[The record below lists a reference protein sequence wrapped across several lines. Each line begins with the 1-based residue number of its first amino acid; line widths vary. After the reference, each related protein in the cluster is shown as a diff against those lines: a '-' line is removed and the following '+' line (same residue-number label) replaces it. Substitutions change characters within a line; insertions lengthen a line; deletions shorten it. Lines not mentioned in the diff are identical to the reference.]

1 MLNLGRS
8 KKRSSGYRLD
18 SELRHKVLKRDG
30 HKCRYCGAT
39 YKHHVD
45 HVKPRSR
52 GGKDTMSNLVT
63 ACANCNLSKGA
74 RELPGIRTS
83 TKIKK
88 YSKERK
94 KLARSRPV
102 YTITERARPKR
113 HWWALWIR

>member
-8 KKRSSGYRLD
+8 KKRSSAHRLD
-18 SELRHKVLKRDG
+18 PELRRKVLDRDR
-30 HKCRYCGAT
+30 HKCRYCGST
-39 YKHHVD
+39 YNLHVD

-63 ACANCNLSKGA
+63 ACASCNLSKGA
-74 RELPGIRTS
+74 RELPGFRTS
-83 TKIKK
+83 TKVKK

-94 KLARSRPV
+94 KLARSQPV
-102 YTITERARPKR
+102 YSMTGRSRPKR